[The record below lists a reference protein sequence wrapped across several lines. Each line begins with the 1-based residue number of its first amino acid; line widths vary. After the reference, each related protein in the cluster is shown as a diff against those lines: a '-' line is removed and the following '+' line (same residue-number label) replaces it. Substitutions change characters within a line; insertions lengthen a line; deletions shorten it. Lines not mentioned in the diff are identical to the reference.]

1 MTPIETLTQ
10 LCEAREKA
18 TPGEWIVVACT
29 DGGTFRCINAGP
41 RYVHRDKGIVLE
53 ANDGNFIALAGST
66 DFPALLE
73 HVKSLEAI
81 VNAATAFIDSH
92 VADPDITPLM
102 RENYLKYLDAKA
114 AAQAAKE
121 THDNPQSPRPIA
133 TPHDP
138 G

>member
-92 VADPDITPLM
+92 VADPDITSEMQSAYATYNAAQPEAVL
-102 RENYLKYLDAKA
+102 AKA
-114 AAQAAKE
+114 RGE
-121 THDNPQSPRPIA
+121 
-133 TPHDP
+133 
-138 G
+138 